1 LHLLT
6 FLEET
11 TSFFARAVEAKAAGE
26 AQQPQLKNLTKKLQ
40 LNSRDD
46 VPPRDAMLR
55 RRPER
60 ARLDVVR

>member
-1 LHLLT
+1 M
-6 FLEET
+6 
-11 TSFFARAVEAKAAGE
+11 RAVEAKAAGE
-26 AQQPQLKNLTKKLQ
+26 AQQPQLKNFTKKLQ